1 MKNELPKSIS
11 VNGIDYEIFTVDEI
25 DSDPLTNGTIYYD
38 KQLIYV
44 KASLAPQRME
54 QVLLHEI
61 MHAIFYESGLEDTEE
76 EVDILSRIMY
86 GTEKDCNEKQPLVS
100 L

>member
-1 MKNELPKSIS
+1 MKNELPKSVS

-44 KASLAPQRME
+44 KASLAPQRMK

-61 MHAIFYESGLEDTEE
+61 VHAIFYESGIEDTEE
-76 EVDILSRIMY
+76 EVDILSRVLFSATKNSN
-86 GTEKDCNEKQPLVS
+86 GSFPL
-100 L
+100 LLL